1 MDSTLDIATEQ
12 PAGKA
17 MIDSFTD
24 SMGKARGQMSALA
37 ESMQPQ
43 LDELVIYIKD
53 EPAKAV
59 LMAAGAGALVAALL
73 LSTRT
78 RRGMLPSAS
87 RIGSGLSGLVDSA
100 RDMLD
105 QAGSMAADGVS
116 DARKRFAG
124 EADERIAK
132 GAKQARAA
140 RDAAADAA
148 GKAADKAADKAGDGW
163 SDGMQSLRDA
173 RDSAIG
179 AARQTAERAYDDLT
193 RTLQDL
199 RGKAAPLLD
208 RVQPP
213 IESVADYT
221 KSSPFKAL
229 LIAAV
234 AAALLSR
241 VVG

>member
-1 MDSTLDIATEQ
+1 MDSTSDSVTDQ

-17 MIDSFTD
+17 MLDSFTD
-24 SMGKARGQMSALA
+24 SMGKAREQMSALA

-43 LDELVIYIKD
+43 LDELAIYIKD

-87 RIGSGLSGLVDSA
+87 RIGSSLSGLVDSA

-124 EADERIAK
+124 EADDRIAK

-148 GKAADKAADKAGDGW
+148 GKAADKAGDGW

>member
-1 MDSTLDIATEQ
+1 MDSTLDSLTEQ

-17 MIDSFTD
+17 MLDSFTD
-24 SMGKARGQMSALA
+24 SMGKAREQMSALA
-37 ESMQPQ
+37 ESVQPQ
-43 LDELVIYIKD
+43 IDELVIYIKD

-59 LMAAGAGALVAALL
+59 LIAAGAGALVAALL
-73 LSTRT
+73 LSGRS
-78 RRGMLPSAS
+78 RPGMLPSAS
-87 RIGSGLSGLVDSA
+87 RIGGSLSGLVDSA

-116 DARKRFAG
+116 DAKKRFAG
-124 EADERIAK
+124 EADEHIAK

-148 GKAADKAADKAGDGW
+148 GKAADKAGDGW

-221 KSSPFKAL
+221 KSSPFMAL